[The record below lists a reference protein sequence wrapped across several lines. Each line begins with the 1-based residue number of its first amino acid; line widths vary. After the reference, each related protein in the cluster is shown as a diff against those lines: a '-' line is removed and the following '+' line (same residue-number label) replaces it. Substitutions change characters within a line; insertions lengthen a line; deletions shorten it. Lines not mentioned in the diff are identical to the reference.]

1 MAQVFIRVEL
11 RGTPTAET
19 YEALHT
25 YMANLNYWPSITGM
39 KGKSVLPHAMYQGG
53 YDRELSGL
61 VTALQS
67 DIQAK
72 IWTKAVVLAIHSSDW
87 AMVA

>member
-1 MAQVFIRVEL
+1 VYKVFIRVEL

-19 YEALHT
+19 YEALHN
-25 YMANLNYWPSITGM
+25 YMTNLNWWPSITGM
-39 KGKSVLPHAMYQGG
+39 TGKRALPHAMYQGE
-53 YDRELSGL
+53 YDGELPSL
-61 VTALQS
+61 VTALRR

-72 IWTKAVVLAIHSSDW
+72 IWTKAVVLAIHSRDW